1 MPKRRHEN
9 QWHAPTSVT
18 KKQLLHQQ
26 QKQGV
31 KQFTNRQDGNQDKE
45 RKTARGRYVQS
56 ILRNCSENYRA
67 PVFKARGEKTRCFGD
82 ASSGLEIAGGVLDA
96 KVKGRRGNI
105 VDRLRCAGVGLAA
118 LDEIKMGDGQFE
130 FVGLRRA
137 YSPDCSACGDLHWG
151 MGDRR
156 PSPMGISGVEI
167 ASGTEPRRDLNGAR
181 GEGSRGLRG
190 PAFGSLGRE
199 WGVWVND
206 PLDPTEAMVSLRCRT
221 GTRTIGSEVSSSL
234 HSLSASKASS
244 LMHGA

>member
-1 MPKRRHEN
+1 MITKTRRGKRHKAGIN
-9 QWHAPTSVT
+9 N
-18 KKQLLHQQ
+18 L
-26 QKQGV
+26 
-31 KQFTNRQDGNQDKE
+31 
-45 RKTARGRYVQS
+45 
-56 ILRNCSENYRA
+56 

-82 ASSGLEIAGGVLDA
+82 ASSGLEIAGGVLGA
-96 KVKGRRGNI
+96 KVKERRGNI
-105 VDRLRCAGVGLAA
+105 VDRLRCAGVRLAA